1 MIKLIAFDLDGT
13 LAKVGR
19 GILPEDTE
27 QLRRLEERG
36 FIIAISS
43 GKPTYYLCGFMR
55 QVGLKKPI
63 LMGENGAAIQFGV
76 ELPPKQYYILP
87 YHEDAI
93 NELKQMKEDILTLC
107 NSNVWLQPNL
117 VGLTVFPQ
125 IKEQFDIIRDY
136 LKRNEAVRRNTL
148 AYEHIDSFDI
158 TPKGINKAEG
168 IKYLCR
174 LLDISPEEVAAVGD
188 GDNDIPMFEVAKYSI
203 GIGTKEHIKTDI
215 RFDTISEA
223 LKLLMN
229 INN

>member
-13 LAKVGR
+13 LARVGK
-19 GILPEDTE
+19 GILPEDIVK
-27 QLRRLEERG
+27 LRKLEDMG
-36 FIIAISS
+36 YVITISS

-87 YHEDAI
+87 YPDNAI
-93 NELKQMKEDILTLC
+93 EELRRMKEDILGLC
-107 NSNVWLQPNL
+107 SNNVWLQPNL

-125 IKEQFDIIRDY
+125 NKDQFKIIRDY
-136 LKRNEAVRRNTL
+136 LNDNEAARRNTSV
-148 AYEHIDSFDI
+148 YEHIDSFDI

-168 IKYLCR
+168 MKYLCQM
-174 LLDISPEEVAAVGD
+174 LGILPEETVAVGD
-188 GDNDIPMFEVAKYSI
+188 GENDVPMFEIAGFSI
-203 GIGTKEHIKTDI
+203 GIATKERIKANI

-223 LKLLMN
+223 LDQLIQMH
-229 INN
+229 